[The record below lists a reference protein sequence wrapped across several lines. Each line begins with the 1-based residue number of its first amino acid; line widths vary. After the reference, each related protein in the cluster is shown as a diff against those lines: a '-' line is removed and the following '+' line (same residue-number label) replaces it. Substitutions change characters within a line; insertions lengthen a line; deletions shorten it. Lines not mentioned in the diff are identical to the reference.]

1 MASGGFLLQGKCI
14 PSVCTEDDVR
24 QGWVN
29 FFQEFIADAS
39 IPFPYW
45 MYPLNCHTAD
55 EESEL
60 NILKFRR
67 VILYDLF
74 KVTLESEDKAMI
86 AVIGVFGILLL
97 VGTAADTILNIMHLD
112 IIPDSFLKV
121 NKSLHHTLDND
132 HFALDI
138 SRVFCLQ

>member
-1 MASGGFLLQGKCI
+1 
-14 PSVCTEDDVR
+14 
-24 QGWVN
+24 
-29 FFQEFIADAS
+29 
-39 IPFPYW
+39 
-45 MYPLNCHTAD
+45 
-55 EESEL
+55 
-60 NILKFRR
+60 
-67 VILYDLF
+67 
-74 KVTLESEDKAMI
+74 MI

-112 IIPDSFLKV
+112 IVPDSFLKV